1 MKRQRV
7 VVVTDTMYP
16 WFVGGKEERLRNLH
30 GSIDDEKF
38 EVIFATMKWWDG
50 ATPNQH
56 FAICKKLEIYKN
68 GRRSLTASIYF
79 ALACFKVISLKPDL
93 VEADQIPFLQIWPL
107 KLVCFAMRIPLC
119 VTWHEVWGAKY
130 WREYLGPLGFL
141 AAVIER
147 LSMKLPNKIIA
158 VSALTKDRL
167 ISAGVNPS
175 KISLINNFVDS
186 AEIRKAKTNLP
197 ATDLLFVGR
206 LISHKRVDLLLEA
219 IALLKKE
226 EILPTIAIVGSGPE
240 SVNLKLQALKLG
252 IDSQIKFYDSSLES
266 MDIWGMMGNCQIFL
280 SASEREGYGIAVLE
294 AITAGAKAIVSNH
307 PDNAS
312 RFLISR
318 ENGKIVPEQTPKSW
332 ADSIKSGLA
341 TGVHERRNL
350 ESSPANLENF
360 GFEYMENWTK
370 VLATR

>member
-50 ATPNQH
+50 TTPNQH
-56 FAICKKLEIYKN
+56 AAICKKLEIYKN
-68 GRRSLTASIYF
+68 GRRSLNASIYF
-79 ALACFKVISLKPDL
+79 ALSCFKVITLKPDL
-93 VEADQIPFLQIWPL
+93 VEADQIPFLQIWSL
-107 KLVCFAMRIPLC
+107 KVVCFALRIPLC
-119 VTWHEVWGAKY
+119 VTWHEVWGTKY
-130 WREYLGPLGFL
+130 WREYLGSVGIL

-158 VSALTKDRL
+158 VSELTKDRL

-186 AEIRKAKTNLP
+186 EEIRKAKTNLP
-197 ATDLLFVGR
+197 GTDLLFVGR

-240 SVNLKLQALKLG
+240 SGILKQQALNLG

-266 MDIWGMMGNCQIFL
+266 NDIWGMMANCQIFV

-294 AITAGAKAIVSNH
+294 AITAGAKALVSNH
-307 PDNAS
+307 SDNAS
-312 RFLISR
+312 RFLITDGI
-318 ENGKIVPEQTPKSW
+318 GKIVPEQTSKSW
-332 ADSIKSGLA
+332 ADSIKTGLE
-341 TGVHERRNL
+341 TWINEGKILGSSTTNL
-350 ESSPANLENF
+350 ESF